1 MYFRSFVS
9 PDIPAGICLPR
20 KFCLQTPEKPFTG
33 SPLIQKKWTP
43 WCLWAYRL
51 HRRELYNV
59 AAALHRGEILG
70 LITKTF
76 LPNYGEF
83 YEMRQF
89 RQGPEQARFLMFDG
103 QWLPFG
109 PQLLFAEEHLDAL
122 VVSAEICEDVW
133 SPIPPSIQAAREGA
147 VIIVNCSASD
157 ETIGKAAYRKSLIEG
172 QSARL
177 ICGYVYANAG
187 EGESTTDVVFGG
199 HNMIAENGTTLAEG
213 TGSITA

>member
-1 MYFRSFVS
+1 
-9 PDIPAGICLPR
+9 
-20 KFCLQTPEKPFTG
+20 
-33 SPLIQKKWTP
+33 
-43 WCLWAYRL
+43 
-51 HRRELYNV
+51 
-59 AAALHRGEILG
+59 
-70 LITKTF
+70 
-76 LPNYGEF
+76 
-83 YEMRQF
+83 
-89 RQGPEQARFLMFDG
+89 MFDG

-187 EGESTTDVVFGG
+187 EGGKRDYPCGRNPVP
-199 HNMIAENGTTLAEG
+199 
-213 TGSITA
+213 